1 MEKKID
7 NETENS
13 YGPPSWDQYFLTM
26 AYLVAMR
33 SKDESTH
40 CGSVIVDDM
49 NHIVSTGYNSFVRGI
64 NDNVPERQLRPEK
77 YMWFEHG
84 ERNAIYSA
92 TFRGSSTRGCKIYV
106 TGLPCCDCARAI
118 IQAGIN
124 EVVIQERKEF
134 GGEWDES
141 HKVTLQMFDEAGLKL
156 KVIEDD
162 IIRKICKFTRNVE
175 H

>member
-1 MEKKID
+1 MEKII
-7 NETENS
+7 N
-13 YGPPSWDQYFLTM
+13 WDEYFMTT
-26 AYLVAMR
+26 AYLIAMR

-64 NDNVPERQLRPEK
+64 NDNIPERQLRPEK
-77 YMWFEHG
+77 YLWFEHG

-92 TFRGSSTRGCKIYV
+92 AYRGISTKGCKIYV
-106 TGLPCCDCARAI
+106 TGVPCADCGRGI
-118 IQAGIN
+118 IQAGIK
-124 EVVIQERKEF
+124 EVIVQEREEF

-141 HKVTLQMFDEAGLKL
+141 IDVTLRMFKESGVKLREIDEGI
-156 KVIEDD
+156 V
-162 IIRKICKFTRNVE
+162 RKIYKFTRNKK

>member
-1 MEKKID
+1 MTI
-7 NETENS
+7 
-13 YGPPSWDQYFLTM
+13 SWDQYFITM
-26 AYLVAMR
+26 ANLAAMR

-49 NHIVSTGYNSFVRGI
+49 NHVVATGYNSFVRGI
-64 NDNVPERQLRPEK
+64 NDNVPERQIRPQK

-92 TFRGSSTRGCKIYV
+92 AFRGISTRGCRIYV
-106 TGLPCCDCARAI
+106 TGIPCCDCARGI
-118 IQAGIN
+118 IQAGIK

-134 GGEWDES
+134 GCEWDES
-141 HKVTLQMFDEAGLKL
+141 IRVTKEMFEEAGVKL
-156 KVIEDD
+156 RVMKEG
-162 IIRKICKFTRNVE
+162 IIREIYKFTRGKK